1 LKNIQASRRDFLKSS
16 GIASVGLALGI
27 SGFTRDAAVKKISPA
42 IIKLEINPFIIIDT
56 AGNITLVNP
65 RPDMGQGST
74 QAVPSLLAEELEV
87 SLDKVLIVQSDGKGK
102 YGSQTSGGS
111 SSVRE
116 LWMPIRKA
124 GAAAREMLTTVAAK
138 RWNVPVSE
146 CKAQDGKIT
155 HPASGKSFTYGE
167 LADDASKL
175 EIPKSPKLK
184 ESRDFKI
191 IGKYNKRLDVPER
204 VTGKAV
210 YGIDVDVPGMVY
222 ASILHSP
229 VIHGKV
235 AKIDDSETKKVKG
248 VLQVIKTE
256 RTMPHRT
263 SEAVAVVATNWW
275 AALKGKKALRVQW
288 DNADYENTL
297 TTASY
302 FDHLQKA
309 AEKPGIN
316 FEEKGDFAA
325 KYTSAAEKLEAS
337 YETPFLAHAPI
348 EPENAVAHVKED
360 GSVEIWAPVQG
371 PDWALRDVCG
381 YMKLKPEQVKI
392 NVTLLG
398 GAFGRKAYHD
408 FLLEACHISREIKK
422 PVKVIWTREDGISQG
437 PYRPGM
443 LSHMQGFV
451 EDGKITGFH
460 HHAIGESIAGQVF
473 KGLKEDEA
481 DSWIGGELSTENN
494 KYQFNTASKISWT
507 HVKTDIPVVWW
518 RSVYASNFGWGQE
531 CFMDELA
538 HLAKKDPLK
547 ARLEMLSDQRFKTV
561 LDTLAQK
568 ADWETRLP
576 EGSGKGMAVF
586 KSFGSICAVC
596 ITVSKKDNGL
606 KIDKVVSVI
615 DCGHYVNPDNVKAQT
630 EGNIVMG
637 LTAAIKDG
645 ITFTNGMSDQTNFH
659 QFNLM
664 RLNEMPLIDI
674 HIVESGAEPGGV
686 GEPGLPPVAPA
697 LGNAVFAATGKRI
710 RKLPLSI
717 LLTWLNRGQIPFNKF
732 KIGLE
737 DVCL

>member
-1 LKNIQASRRDFLKSS
+1 MENIQTSRRDFIKAS
-16 GIASVGLALGI
+16 GLATFGLALGI
-27 SGFTRDAAVKKISPA
+27 SGFTRDAALKKITPA
-42 IIKLEINPFIIIDT
+42 ILRLEINPFIIIDT

-87 SLDKVLIVQSDGKGK
+87 SLEKVLIVQSDGMGK

-124 GAAAREMLTTVAAK
+124 GAAAREMLTSAAAK
-138 RWNVPVSE
+138 KWNVQVSE
-146 CKAQDGKIT
+146 CTAEDGKILHKAT
-155 HPASGKSFTYGE
+155 GKSLTYGE

-175 EIPKSPKLK
+175 EIPKDPKLK
-184 ESRDFKI
+184 EAKDFKI

-204 VTGKAV
+204 VNGKAV
-210 YGIDVDVPGMVY
+210 YGIDVDIEGMVY

-229 VIHGKV
+229 AIHGKV
-235 AKIDDSETKKVKG
+235 VSIDDSEAKKIKG
-248 VLQVIKTE
+248 VLQIIKTE
-256 RTMPHRT
+256 RTMPHRS

-288 DNADYENTL
+288 DNAGYEKSL

-302 FDHLQKA
+302 FAQTYEAAQK
-309 AEKPGIN
+309 EGIN
-316 FEEKGDFAA
+316 FEEKGDFTAKYAAA
-325 KYTSAAEKLEAS
+325 KDKLQAQ

-348 EPENAVAHVKED
+348 EPENAVVHVKED

-381 YMKLKPEQVKI
+381 YLKIKPEQVKI

-408 FLLEACHISREIKK
+408 FLLEACHISRELKK
-422 PVKVIWTREDGISQG
+422 PVKVIWTREDDITQG

-443 LSHMQGFV
+443 LSHLQGFV
-451 EDGKITGFH
+451 EDGKITGYH
-460 HHAIGESIAGQVF
+460 HHAIGESIVSQVF
-473 KGLKEDEA
+473 KGLKDDEA
-481 DSWIGGELSTENN
+481 DPWLSEEISTGNN
-494 KYQFNTASKISWT
+494 KYHFSSASKVSWT

-531 CFMDELA
+531 CFIDELA

-547 ARLEMLSDQRFKTV
+547 ARLEILPDDRFKKV
-561 LDTLAQK
+561 LETLAEK
-568 ADWETRLP
+568 ANWDEKLP
-576 EGSGKGMAVF
+576 EGTGKGIAVF
-586 KSFGSICAVC
+586 KSFGSISACC
-596 ITVSKKDNGL
+596 ITVSKSGQGV
-606 KIDKVVSVI
+606 KIDKVISVI

-637 LTAAIKDG
+637 ITAAIKDG
-645 ITFTNGMSDQTNFH
+645 ITFTNGVCDQSNYH
-659 QFNLM
+659 QYNVL
-664 RLNEMPLIDI
+664 RLNETPAMEVY
-674 HIVESGAEPGGV
+674 IVDSGAVPGGV

-697 LGNAVFAATGKRI
+697 LGNAVFAATGKRL
-710 RKLPLSI
+710 RKLP
-717 LLTWLNRGQIPFNKF
+717 FN
-732 KIGLE
+732 ITNLA
-737 DVCL
+737 

>member
-1 LKNIQASRRDFLKSS
+1 LENIKPSRRDFIK
-16 GIASVGLALGI
+16 ASTLTTFGLALGI
-27 SGFTRDAAVKKISPA
+27 SGFTRDAGLKKITPA
-42 IIKLEINPFIIIDT
+42 ILRLEINPFIIIDT

-87 SLDKVLIVQSDGKGK
+87 SLEKVLIVQSDGMGK

-124 GAAAREMLTTVAAK
+124 GAAAREMLTSTAAK
-138 RWNVPVSE
+138 KWNVPVTE
-146 CKAQDGKIT
+146 CIAEDGKIHHKAT
-155 HPASGKSFTYGE
+155 GKSLTYGE

-175 EIPKSPKLK
+175 EIPKDPKLK
-184 ESRDFKI
+184 EAKDFKI

-204 VTGKAV
+204 VNGKAV
-210 YGIDVDVPGMVY
+210 YGIDIDIPGMVY

-229 VIHGKV
+229 AIHGKV
-235 AKIDDSETKKVKG
+235 VSIDDSEAKKVKG

-256 RTMPHRT
+256 RTMPHR
-263 SEAVAVVATNWW
+263 SAEAVAVVATNWW
-275 AALKGKKALRVQW
+275 AALKGKKALRIKW
-288 DNADYENTL
+288 DNADYEKTL

-302 FDHLQKA
+302 FVQTYEA
-309 AEKPGIN
+309 AKKEGIN
-316 FEEKGDFAA
+316 FEEKGDFTA
-325 KYTSAAEKLEAS
+325 KYTTAKDKLEAQ

-348 EPENAVAHVKED
+348 EPENAVVHVKED

-381 YMKLKPEQVKI
+381 YLKIKPEQVKI

-408 FLLEACHISREIKK
+408 FLLEACHISKELKK
-422 PVKVIWTREDGISQG
+422 PVKVIWTREDDISQG

-451 EDGKITGFH
+451 EDGKITGYH
-460 HHAIGESIAGQVF
+460 HHAIGESIVGQVF
-473 KGLKEDEA
+473 KGLKDDEA
-481 DSWIGGELSTENN
+481 DPWLSEEISTGNN
-494 KYQFNTASKISWT
+494 KYNFSSASKVSWT
-507 HVKTDIPVVWW
+507 NVKTDIPVVWW

-531 CFMDELA
+531 CFIDELA

-547 ARLEMLSDQRFKTV
+547 ARMEILPDDRFKKV
-561 LDTLAQK
+561 LETLAEK
-568 ADWETRLP
+568 ANWAEKLP
-576 EGSGKGMAVF
+576 EGTGKGMAVF
-586 KSFGSICAVC
+586 KSFGSISACC
-596 ITVSKKDNGL
+596 ITVSKSGQGV

-637 LTAAIKDG
+637 ITAAIKDG
-645 ITFTNGMSDQTNFH
+645 ITFTNGVCDQSNYH
-659 QFNLM
+659 QYNVL
-664 RLNEMPLIDI
+664 RLNETPVMEI
-674 HIVESGAEPGGV
+674 HIVDSGAVPGGV

-697 LGNAVFAATGKRI
+697 LGNAVFAATGKRL
-710 RKLPLSI
+710 RKLPFDI
-717 LLTWLNRGQIPFNKF
+717 NNIA
-732 KIGLE
+732 
-737 DVCL
+737 

>member
-1 LKNIQASRRDFLKSS
+1 LKNIQTSRRDFLKVS
-16 GIASVGLALGI
+16 GLTTFGLALGI
-27 SGFTRDAAVKKISPA
+27 SGFTRDATLKKISPA
-42 IIKLEINPFIIIDT
+42 ILKLEINPFIIIDT

-87 SLDKVLIVQSDGKGK
+87 SLEKVLIIQSDGMGK

-116 LWMPIRKA
+116 LWFPIRKA
-124 GAAAREMLTTVAAK
+124 GAAAREMLTATAAK

-146 CKAQDGKIT
+146 CHAEDAKII
-155 HPASGKSFTYGE
+155 HQASGKSLAYGE
-167 LADDASKL
+167 LADEASKL
-175 EIPKSPKLK
+175 EIPKDPKLK
-184 ESRDFKI
+184 EPKDFKI

-204 VTGKAV
+204 VNGKAV

-229 VIHGKV
+229 MIHGKV
-235 AKIDDSETKKVKG
+235 VSIDDSQAMKIKG
-248 VLQVIKTE
+248 VLQVVKTE

-275 AALKGKKALRVQW
+275 AALKAKKALVVQW
-288 DNADYENTL
+288 DNAGLEKSISTAGYYAATYE
-297 TTASY
+297 AAK
-302 FDHLQKA
+302 KA
-309 AEKPGIN
+309 GIN
-316 FEEKGDFAA
+316 AEEKGDFGIKYAA
-325 KYTSAAEKLEAS
+325 ADQKLESS

-360 GSVEIWAPVQG
+360 GTVEIWAPVQG
-371 PDWALRDVCG
+371 PDWTMRDVCG
-381 YMKLKPEQVKI
+381 YLKVKPEQVKI

-408 FLLEACHISREIKK
+408 FVLEACHISKTIKK
-422 PVKVIWTREDGISQG
+422 PVKVIWTREDDIAQG

-451 EDGKITGFH
+451 QDGKIAGFH
-460 HHAIGESIAGQVF
+460 HHAIGESIMGQVF
-473 KGLKEDEA
+473 KGLKDDEA
-481 DSWIGGELSTENN
+481 DSWISEEISTNNN
-494 KYQFNTASKISWT
+494 KYQFSAASKVSWT
-507 HVKTDIPVVWW
+507 NVKTDIPVVWW

-531 CFMDELA
+531 CFIDELA

-547 ARLEMLSDQRFKTV
+547 ARMEILPDERFKTV
-561 LDTLAQK
+561 LQTLAEK
-568 ADWETRLP
+568 ANWDEKLP
-576 EGSGKGMAVF
+576 EGSGKGLAVF
-586 KSFGSICAVC
+586 KSFNSISACC
-596 ITVSKKDNGL
+596 ITVSKKDQGV

-645 ITFTNGMSDQTNFH
+645 ITFTNGVCDQSNFH
-659 QFNLM
+659 QYNIM
-664 RLNEMPLIDI
+664 RLNEMPAIEI
-674 HIVESGAEPGGV
+674 HIIDSGSAPGGV
-686 GEPGLPPVAPA
+686 GEPGLPPIAPA
-697 LGNAVFAATGKRI
+697 LGNAVFAATGKRL
-710 RKLPLSI
+710 RKLP
-717 LLTWLNRGQIPFNKF
+717 FD
-732 KIGLE
+732 IGNIG
-737 DVCL
+737 